1 MFRHNAYESK
11 NKKKQI
17 KKSYKQNMILILFR
31 ANNGADKRFVSPLV
45 SFLQTKHPNIDYQT
59 KDDLFFNIRFIIRE
73 DRRDSKD

>member
-31 ANNGADKRFVSPLV
+31 ANNGVATGFVPSD
-45 SFLQTKHPNIDYQT
+45 QTPKYRLYQT